1 MKTGSFAIVEL
12 GNSLAAKWSSTVFR
26 RFALTILLAC
36 AASGLNA
43 QQPTRPQQP
52 QTAAPAAAAPHE
64 LEITSLTAEPGEI
77 ESGGSVMVK
86 YEFMARNIPSNT
98 LAIADT
104 ATVSGPMPAPVMSE
118 YRRSLTNFQH
128 QGNASG
134 GMDGGGTGGDRIV
147 PAPSGSSP
155 IQPSATPIVAL

>member
-12 GNSLAAKWSSTVFR
+12 GNSLAAKWGSTVFR

-52 QTAAPAAAAPHE
+52 QTVAPAAPAAAAPHE

-104 ATVSGPMPAPVMSE
+104 ATV
-118 YRRSLTNFQH
+118 
-128 QGNASG
+128 
-134 GMDGGGTGGDRIV
+134 DRK
-147 PAPSGSSP
+147 STRLNS
-155 IQPSATPIVAL
+155 